1 MARAASF
8 AEQVADLLDQEGR
21 ASAEHSASRSATGA
35 SRSIGAIVEAGWLW
49 ECAVART
56 SQHFACTVS
65 RAHSGL
71 VRRSLRAPLMLLS
84 TYTPQHGQRRFGRYS
99 RGAAAFWLV
108 SAG

>member
-49 ECAVART
+49 ECAVARNLFFLRWQCHRPLTAAGEAKLNKCSEELRFYAMT
-56 SQHFACTVS
+56 SLFPAKT
-65 RAHSGL
+65 
-71 VRRSLRAPLMLLS
+71 RRI
-84 TYTPQHGQRRFGRYS
+84 TET
-99 RGAAAFWLV
+99 
-108 SAG
+108 